1 MAMTYCIRG
10 MLYGKMALLIAETAH
25 EKVCEMRKDFMKR
38 RFQDF
43 GKIYVALLLCF
54 VSLLI
59 VLISGMWKAQLQQR
73 WQQDSELL
81 VWGRIDESQ
90 RKGIFSKGGLLRGYS
105 GLGEDYMI
113 APELRARKASC

>member
-1 MAMTYCIRG
+1 
-10 MLYGKMALLIAETAH
+10 
-25 EKVCEMRKDFMKR
+25 MKR

-43 GKIYVALLLCF
+43 GNIYVTLLLCF

-59 VLISGMWKAQLQQR
+59 VLISGMWKAQPQQR

-90 RKGIFSKGGLLRGYS
+90 RKGIFSKGGCL
-105 GLGEDYMI
+105 EDT
-113 APELRARKASC
+113 AV